1 MNFSASLTGTSIGL
15 LLFLS
20 FLPSLVVVV
29 MLLLSLT
36 IDTVNFMI

>member
-15 LLFLS
+15 LLF
-20 FLPSLVVVV
+20 FILPSLVVVV